1 MNKISKRQRNRR
13 PLGQHFL
20 HDEAILKKIASV
32 VQPSKNTVLEIGPGT
47 GNLTEALLDRGFEVC
62 ALEIDTRLLKK
73 LVRKFEQKI
82 DVFQRLRLI
91 EGDARSFDL
100 TGILK
105 NKPYSVV
112 ANLPYYAANPIIRR
126 FLESDPKPENMVV
139 MLQREVARE
148 MIGEGGKFSILG
160 LSVQIYAKVNF
171 LFDVLPEAFLP
182 SPSVVSS
189 VLYLELR
196 ANPLVPVMLIPDFFN
211 LIKGV
216 FKNPRK
222 QLHNALLA
230 APWAGDNF
238 GLKEARTILGRAAID
253 SSRRPETLT
262 IEEWVLML
270 KEFKALGIKL
280 EVRE

>member
-20 HDEAILKKIASV
+20 HDEAVLKRIASLV
-32 VQPSKNTVLEIGPGT
+32 KPSKNIVLEIGPGT
-47 GNLTEALLDRGFEVC
+47 GNLTELLLDKGFEVY
-62 ALEIDTRLLKK
+62 AIEIDSRLVKK
-73 LVRKFEQKI
+73 LANKFE
-82 DVFQRLRLI
+82 RLRVL
-91 EGDARSFDL
+91 EGDARSYDL
-100 TGILK
+100 TEVLK
-105 NKPYSVV
+105 DKRYSVV

-126 FLESDPKPENMVV
+126 FLESNPKPENMVV

-148 MIGEGGKFSILG
+148 MVAEGGKFSILG
-160 LSVQIYAKVNF
+160 ISVQLYAKVSF
-171 LFDVLPEAFLP
+171 LFDVLPEAFSP
-182 SPSVVSS
+182 PPSVVSS

-196 ANPLVPVMLIPDFFN
+196 SEPLVPFVLIPDFFT

-238 GLKEARTILGRAAID
+238 GLNEARVILERAKVD
-253 SSRRPETLT
+253 SSRRPETLS
-262 IEEWVLML
+262 IEEWILIL
-270 KEFKALGIKL
+270 KEFTTLGIKL
-280 EVRE
+280 RD

>member
-20 HDEAILKKIASV
+20 HDEAVLTRIASLV
-32 VQPSKNTVLEIGPGT
+32 KPSKNIVLEIGPGT
-47 GNLTEALLDRGFEVC
+47 GNLTELLLDKGFEVY
-62 ALEIDTRLLKK
+62 AIEIDSRLVKK
-73 LVRKFEQKI
+73 LANKFE
-82 DVFQRLRLI
+82 RLRVL
-91 EGDARSFDL
+91 EGDARSYDL
-100 TGILK
+100 TEVLK
-105 NKPYSVV
+105 DKRYSVV

-126 FLESDPKPENMVV
+126 FLESNPKPENMVV

-148 MIGEGGKFSILG
+148 MVAEGGKFSILG
-160 LSVQIYAKVNF
+160 ISVQLYAKVSF
-171 LFDVLPEAFLP
+171 LFDVLPEAFSP
-182 SPSVVSS
+182 PPSVVSS

-196 ANPLVPVMLIPDFFN
+196 SEPLVPFVLITDFFT

-238 GLKEARTILGRAAID
+238 GLNEARVILERAQID
-253 SSRRPETLT
+253 SSRRPETLS
-262 IEEWVLML
+262 IEEWILIL
-270 KEFKALGIKL
+270 KEFTTLGIKL
-280 EVRE
+280 RD

>member
-20 HDEAILKKIASV
+20 HDEAVLKRIASLV
-32 VQPSKNTVLEIGPGT
+32 KPSKNIVLEIGPGT
-47 GNLTEALLDRGFEVC
+47 GNLTELLLDKGFEVY
-62 ALEIDTRLLKK
+62 AIEIDSRLVKK
-73 LVRKFEQKI
+73 LANKFE
-82 DVFQRLRLI
+82 RLRVL
-91 EGDARSFDL
+91 EGDARSYDL
-100 TGILK
+100 TEVLK
-105 NKPYSVV
+105 DKRYSVV

-126 FLESDPKPENMVV
+126 FLESHPKPDNMVV

-148 MIGEGGKFSILG
+148 MVAEGGKFSILG
-160 LSVQIYAKVNF
+160 ISVQLYANVSF
-171 LFDVLPEAFLP
+171 LFDVLPEAFSP
-182 SPSVVSS
+182 PPSVVSS

-196 ANPLVPVMLIPDFFN
+196 SEPLVPFVLIPDFFT

-238 GLKEARTILGRAAID
+238 GLNEARVILERAQID
-253 SSRRPETLT
+253 SSRRPETLS
-262 IEEWVLML
+262 IEEWILIL
-270 KEFKALGIKL
+270 KEFTTLGIKL
-280 EVRE
+280 RD